1 MEIRINEAIVVQ
13 TLKGVSSAA
22 SSATSPGKVAASACN
37 LDMLNSLIAAEEA
50 CNKHMTTYVQSLNKI
65 ARKSDRLVRT
75 YRLQD
80 QAIANRIK

>member
-22 SSATSPGKVAASACN
+22 SSVKSPGNVTASACN
-37 LDMLNSLIAAEEA
+37 LDMLNSLIAVEET